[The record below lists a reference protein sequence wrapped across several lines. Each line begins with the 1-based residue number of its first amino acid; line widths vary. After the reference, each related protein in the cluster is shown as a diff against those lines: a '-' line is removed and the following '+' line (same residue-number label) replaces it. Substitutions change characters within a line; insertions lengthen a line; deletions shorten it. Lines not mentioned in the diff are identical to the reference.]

1 MYFVSYRNCGEMAMK
16 GKSAYKAGPVCG
28 SGAKI
33 LYAWAM
39 DAPALSLPEGRNCF
53 DFFDKPKSCWPRIS
67 FLGNTVDSDQMAS
80 DEAI

>member
-1 MYFVSYRNCGEMAMK
+1 MK

-39 DAPALSLPEGRNCF
+39 DAPALSLPEGTNGF
-53 DFFDKPKSCWPRIS
+53 VFFDNPKSC
-67 FLGNTVDSDQMAS
+67 
-80 DEAI
+80 